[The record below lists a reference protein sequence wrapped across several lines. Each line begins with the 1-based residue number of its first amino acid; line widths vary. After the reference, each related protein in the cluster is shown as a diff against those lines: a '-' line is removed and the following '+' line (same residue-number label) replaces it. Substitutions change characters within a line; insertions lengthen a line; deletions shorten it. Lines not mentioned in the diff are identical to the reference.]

1 MAVTIGSLC
10 SGIGG
15 LELGIERA
23 VPGSR
28 VIWQVER
35 DPFCRRVL
43 AKHWPGACRD
53 VDDLQRAE
61 RLWATCRG
69 ETFTTGRLA
78 PCDVLCAGFP
88 CQDLSVAGKGA
99 GLDGARS
106 GLFWDVLRVVRAIR
120 PCVVVLENVAALVAR
135 GLDVVLGA
143 LAACGYD
150 AVWDCILAAAVG
162 APHRRDR
169 VFVVAW
175 RISDADC
182 QSLRFKPERARATDK
197 WNAEL
202 AHVGGHLADAA
213 GERAQADNA
222 HRGTTGAAISC
233 RRGDSGTRGTL
244 ADSDERRREA
254 ERQPRVEG
262 HRGQPGERGHEL
274 NGCDLPQWPP
284 APGDLHAWR
293 AVPVETQP
301 AVCRVAHGVPAGVDA
316 ARLRA
321 LGNAVVPQVAEVVGA
336 VVRELL

>member
-1 MAVTIGSLC
+1 MGLTIGSLC

-35 DPFCRRVL
+35 DAFCRQIL

-53 VDDLQRAE
+53 VDDLQRAA

-69 ETFTTGRLA
+69 ETFETGRLA
-78 PCDVLCAGFP
+78 ACDILCAGFP

-99 GLDGARS
+99 GLEGARS
-106 GLFWDVLRVVRAIR
+106 GLFWDVVRVVRAIR
-120 PCVVVLENVAALVAR
+120 PRVVVLENVAALVNR

-143 LAACGYD
+143 LASCGYD
-150 AVWDCILAAAVG
+150 AVWDCIPAAAVG

-175 RISDADC
+175 RISDANCGTIWDA
-182 QSLRFKPERARATDK
+182 ARKGSGRLSPFARHLGED
-197 WNAEL
+197 
-202 AHVGGHLADAA
+202 LADCD
-213 GERAQADNA
+213 Q
-222 HRGTTGAAISC
+222 
-233 RRGDSGTRGTL
+233 RRC
-244 ADSDERRREA
+244 EA
-254 ERQPRVEG
+254 ERTAGLRRQAT
-262 HRGQPGERGHEL
+262 QERHDA
-274 NGCDLPQWPP
+274 NRCDLPNWPP
-284 APGDLHAWR
+284 APSDLHAWR

-301 AVCRVAHGVPAGVDA
+301 AVCRVAYGVPAGLDA

-336 VVRELL
+336 VCREIL

>member
-1 MAVTIGSLC
+1 MDVTIGSLC

-23 VPGSR
+23 VPGAR

-106 GLFWDVLRVVRAIR
+106 GLFWDVMRVVRAIR
-120 PCVVVLENVAALVAR
+120 PRVVVLENVAALVTR

-143 LAACGYD
+143 LASCGYD
-150 AVWDCILAAAVG
+150 AIWDCIPAAAIG

-197 WNAEL
+197 RHAEL
-202 AHVGGHLADAA
+202 AHVGG
-213 GERAQADNA
+213 
-222 HRGTTGAAISC
+222 IM
-233 RRGDSGTRGTL
+233 
-244 ADSDERRREA
+244 ADSDAGRC
-254 ERQPRVEG
+254 G
-262 HRGQPGERGHEL
+262 SERGACLCRQKTEERHDA

-301 AVCRVAHGVPAGVDA
+301 AVCRVAYGVPTGVDA

-336 VVRELL
+336 VVREVL

>member
-1 MAVTIGSLC
+1 MDVTIGSLC

-15 LELGIERA
+15 LELGIEQA

-69 ETFTTGRLA
+69 NIFTTGRLA

-106 GLFWDVLRVVRAIR
+106 GLFWDVMRVVRAVR
-120 PCVVVLENVAALVAR
+120 PRVVVLENVAALVAR

-143 LAACGYD
+143 LASCGYD
-150 AVWDCILAAAVG
+150 AVWDCIPAAAVG

-175 RISDADC
+175 RVSDAD
-182 QSLRFKPERARATDK
+182 SVNVDGEHEPWTGGSASFA
-197 WNAEL
+197 
-202 AHVGGHLADAA
+202 AHLGAYMANAA
-213 GERAQADNA
+213 GERAQADYA

-233 RRGDSGTRGTL
+233 VSGDSGTRGTL
-244 ADSDERRREA
+244 ADGDERRREA

-262 HRGQPGERGHEL
+262 HRGQPSERGTSLTDATCRSGRPHPETCTHGGQCRWRL
-274 NGCDLPQWPP
+274 NPRFVEWLMGFPP
-284 APGDLHAWR
+284 AWTL
-293 AVPVETQP
+293 
-301 AVCRVAHGVPAGVDA
+301 
-316 ARLRA
+316 
-321 LGNAVVPQVAEVVGA
+321 LGCE
-336 VVRELL
+336 R

>member
-1 MAVTIGSLC
+1 MDVTIGSLC

-69 ETFTTGRLA
+69 DTFTTGRLA

-106 GLFWDVLRVVRAIR
+106 GLFWDVLRIVRAIR
-120 PCVVVLENVAALVAR
+120 PRVVVLENVAALVTR

-143 LAACGYD
+143 LASCGYD
-150 AVWDCILAAAVG
+150 AVWDCIPAAAIG

-175 RISDADC
+175 RVSDADC
-182 QSLRFKPERARATDK
+182 KSLRFKPERARATDK
-197 WNAEL
+197 RNAEL
-202 AHVGGHLADAA
+202 AHVGGHLANAA
-213 GERAQADNA
+213 GERAQADHA
-222 HRGTTGAAISC
+222 HCGTTGAAISRC
-233 RRGDSGTRGTL
+233 SGDSGTRGTL
-244 ADSDERRREA
+244 AHSDAGRCGSERSACLCGQETE
-254 ERQPRVEG
+254 ER
-262 HRGQPGERGHEL
+262 HDA

-301 AVCRVAHGVPAGVDA
+301 AVCRVAYGVPAGMDA

-336 VVRELL
+336 VVREVL